1 MSGTT
6 IFDILKE
13 NPKVAMATMLLVRGT
28 FKEMRGDYGDHTEL
42 TLGDVLEC
50 LKSMQETIEEEVG

>member
-1 MSGTT
+1 MSSTT

-28 FKEMRGDYGDHTEL
+28 FKEMEEEYGGDEEL
-42 TLGDVLEC
+42 TLDDVLEC
-50 LKSMQETIEEEVG
+50 LKSMQESIKEEVG